1 MTEFRFKRFG
11 AGGMLMAVAV
21 VALVPPS
28 IAAAAEAQP
37 AGAATNMI
45 GDLEK
50 RLQGNTTDADGWRM
64 LGSSYFDAGRYAD
77 AVRAYSEATRIDPA
91 KSEYW
96 SALGEATVLA
106 NNGGVTPKAEAA
118 LRKALA
124 IDSKDARARYFIGVK
139 KDMDGDHK
147 GAVDDWIGVIRD
159 MPPGEP
165 WVAYVRALVVK
176 VAKTNNI
183 DITGRMPP
191 PGV

>member
-1 MTEFRFKRFG
+1 MTEILFKRFG
-11 AGGMLMAVAV
+11 AGGMLMAVAAA
-21 VALVPPS
+21 ALAPPS
-28 IAAAAEAQP
+28 IAAAARTQP
-37 AGAATNMI
+37 AVAAGNMI

-50 RLQGNTTDADGWRM
+50 RLQGNTTDADGWKM
-64 LGSSYFDAGRYAD
+64 LGSSYFEAGRYAD
-77 AVRAYSEATRIDPA
+77 AVRAYSEATRINPA
-91 KSEYW
+91 NSENW

-124 IDSKDARARYFIGVK
+124 IDPKDARARYFIGVK
-139 KDMDGDHK
+139 KDADGDHK
-147 GAVDDWIGVIRD
+147 GAVNDWIGVIRD

-176 VAKTNNI
+176 VAKANNI
-183 DITGRMPP
+183 DIDGRLPP